1 MSPDRHGSGATRIEA
16 DLSIKRGEN
25 LMRRA
30 STCLAIVGLA
40 VFALALTGVASA
52 APTVTIKAKPVPIK
66 GFPHT
71 GNHKGVGAAVEAVF
85 HISGTEY
92 GGFPPPIIGVN
103 FYLPTGSKIHSAGF
117 PTCTAPILEQSGPSK
132 CPKGALAGEGTAN
145 GVVSFG
151 SERVHES
158 VSIKSFFSA
167 NGLLFYTEGHTP
179 VQLEFVSKG
188 KYTNL
193 GGGGGFGPVL
203 KTEVP
208 LVETVPG
215 APDASVET
223 INITVGKAIKKG
235 KKTIYYGTTPKTCKG
250 SWKGKAEVLFAGL
263 GGLSPQT
270 VTVPV
275 TLPCPKS

>member
-1 MSPDRHGSGATRIEA
+1 
-16 DLSIKRGEN
+16 
-25 LMRRA
+25 MRRA

-40 VFALALTGVASA
+40 VLALALTGQASA
-52 APTVTIKAKPVPIK
+52 APTVTLKAKPVPIP

-71 GNHKGVGAAVEAVF
+71 GNHKGVGAAVEATF

-92 GGFPPPIIGVN
+92 GGFPPPLIGVN

-117 PTCTAPILEQSGPSK
+117 KTCSPEVLKNTGPK
-132 CPKGALAGEGTAN
+132 GCPKGSKAGPVGHAE
-145 GVVSFG
+145 GVVAFG
-151 SERVHES
+151 SERVKES
-158 VSIKSFFSA
+158 TTIESFFTA
-167 NGLLFYTEGHTP
+167 NGLSFYTEGHTP
-179 VQLEFVSKG
+179 VQLEFVSNG

-215 APDASVET
+215 APDASVEY
-223 INITVGKAIKKG
+223 INVKVGAAIKKG

-250 SWKGKAEVLFAGL
+250 SWKGKSELLFAGL